1 MKGVRVL
8 LIATY
13 ELGKQPFGLA
23 SPAAFLRA
31 AGHHVDVVDTS
42 VQKVSLATV
51 RQADMVGFHLPMH
64 TATRMAAPMIGTVRA
79 ANPAA
84 RVVCYG
90 LYAPINEA
98 YLRGLGVT
106 AIVGGE
112 FEAELVRVAG
122 DAAHVPPLVSFER
135 LAFRLPD
142 RSTLPVLSNYAKIDM
157 GDGER

>member
-51 RQADMVGFHLPMH
+51 RQADMIGFHLPMH
-64 TATRMAAPMIGTVRA
+64 TATRMAARVSFA
-79 ANPAA
+79 LPAA
-84 RVVCYG
+84 VNSRARLFPGSEYS
-90 LYAPINEA
+90 AS
-98 YLRGLGVT
+98 
-106 AIVGGE
+106 
-112 FEAELVRVAG
+112 
-122 DAAHVPPLVSFER
+122 AAFNATL
-135 LAFRLPD
+135 LAART
-142 RSTLPVLSNYAKIDM
+142 S
-157 GDGER
+157 